1 MYFLDTNTCI
11 DFLRNRFLSIPLNE
25 IKIPVVVKAELLL
38 GAYKSSKSE
47 TLEWTKQFLELFEV
61 IPFSDEMSCTCAKI
75 RKELES
81 KGKTIG
87 ANDLFIAAAALN
99 KEAILVTHN
108 TCEFIRIAGL
118 DPAICNFLIFLT
130 IFVYTIY
137 YDKKTFCR
145 FTLYFCTCCLP

>member
-1 MYFLDTNTCI
+1 M
-11 DFLRNRFLSIPLNE
+11 
-25 IKIPVVVKAELLL
+25 L

-47 TLEWTKQFLELFEV
+47 TLERTKQFLELFEV
-61 IPFSDEMSCTCAKI
+61 IPFSDEMSYTYAKI

-108 TCEFIRIAGL
+108 TREFIRIAGL
-118 DPAICNFLIFLT
+118 QLEDWNI
-130 IFVYTIY
+130 
-137 YDKKTFCR
+137 
-145 FTLYFCTCCLP
+145 

>member
-75 RKELES
+75 RKSLES

-99 KEAILVTHN
+99 KDAILVTHN
-108 TCEFIRIAGL
+108 TSEFIRIAGL
-118 DPAICNFLIFLT
+118 DPVICCKPKNVMHDALLNFLKE
-130 IFVYTIY
+130 
-137 YDKKTFCR
+137 DKHSIDSC
-145 FTLYFCTCCLP
+145 